1 MLNSLSHI
9 LVIWVFHSFS
19 RRKVIAFLSTFIHTF
34 SQRAIQERGVKVAVN
49 PHLEHPLILGTSWPA
64 FSHLLGYLCVY
75 VSWKKEKQAV
85 QVEKGWNETGRICAY
100 HPQTDGLVEKCN
112 RLWKRWF
119 ESSFTKGKKL
129 RQMVGTPFVHCTRG
143 PTSLHRVFPLWA
155 PLRTLAPWGM
165 GHPKRDLGGGNFRY
179 QKRNSACAGPENKTP
194 LLGAALD
201 GEFVTGP
208 RQAEPAVQS
217 GNQITRFCTGR

>member
-1 MLNSLSHI
+1 M
-9 LVIWVFHSFS
+9 
-19 RRKVIAFLSTFIHTF
+19 
-34 SQRAIQERGVKVAVN
+34 AVN
-49 PHLEHPLILGTSWPA
+49 PHLEHPLILGTGWAA

-75 VSWKKEKQAV
+75 VSWKKEKQWGEVAV
-85 QVEKGWNETGRICAY
+85 QVEEAETRPAGSVPITHKQMVLWKNVIA
-100 HPQTDGLVEKCN
+100 
-112 RLWKRWF
+112 LWKRWF

-129 RQMVGTPFVHCTRG
+129 GQMAGTPFVHCARG

-165 GHPKRDLGGGNFRY
+165 GRPKRDLGGGNFRY

-201 GEFVTGP
+201 GEFV
-208 RQAEPAVQS
+208 VH
-217 GNQITRFCTGR
+217 FL